1 MVERAEL
8 FGKPENLEG
17 CKHLP
22 DTLPLSVG
30 VLVLNFNT
38 WDLALRALD
47 AAIRLEPEL
56 VQEFVLF
63 DDGSAT
69 SPPPEIDRRIRLIR
83 GEANRGF
90 ARALN
95 TAVAS
100 MKSDVIVLFDSD
112 AYPLTSFAARV
123 RARFES
129 DHQLGQLGFL
139 AEDQNGSPTESF
151 FSQPSKWSLLLG
163 QKLYAHVPRKAP
175 KPSNLCLT
183 TGCMATRLE
192 AYKQVGG
199 FDEGLDF
206 LDVDVDYSMRLR
218 GKGWNVAVDTLL
230 KAFHLGGGT
239 PQLQRHRLLRFYK
252 SRWYLLRKHGLITKV
267 GLARTFILARLLLE
281 RTVLQLFGSLMFTS
295 PAVREDKI
303 LGRSE
308 LITYGRQH
316 YY

>member
-1 MVERAEL
+1 MAERVES
-8 FGKPENLEG
+8 FGKPGILAG
-17 CKHLP
+17 SKRLP
-22 DTLPLSVG
+22 DKLSLSVG

-56 VQEFVLF
+56 IQEFVLF
-63 DDGSAT
+63 DDGSTT
-69 SPPPEIDRRIRLIR
+69 SPPPKIDRRIRLIR
-83 GEANRGF
+83 GEVNRGF

-95 TAVAS
+95 IAFANMT
-100 MKSDVIVLFDSD
+100 SDVIVLFDSD

-123 RARFES
+123 RARFEN
-129 DHQLGQLGFL
+129 DEQLGQLGFL

-151 FSQPSKWSLLLG
+151 LSQPTKWSLLLG

-192 AYKQVGG
+192 AYKQVAG
-199 FDEGLDF
+199 FDERLDF

-218 GKGWNVAVDTLL
+218 GKGWNVAVDSLL
-230 KAFHLGGGT
+230 KAFHVGGGT

-252 SRWYLLRKHGLITKV
+252 SRWYLLRKHRLITKV

-295 PAVREDKI
+295 RAVREDKI
-303 LGRSE
+303 LGRRE
-308 LITYGRQH
+308 LIAYCREH